1 MTQKS
6 KTMNKNLKK
15 LNKAKLKVKFNLFIQ
30 SLEFTVHCIIIL
42 SIAYLFDRLIQMALF
57 ILLFKGIQNCF
68 KMQFHADTLF
78 PDDAIK
84 ATKICKL
91 ISIIMEF
98 FYLIYC
104 KNLVVT
110 IYANL
115 FIIVFIAFANALL
128 EFALRNI
135 IVKKLNKRE
144 IILSIVENDE
154 EKIDAFCNSKG
165 LINLSETVYLYLNNT
180 VEETAEIL
188 EIDNKTV
195 QRRIDTFI
203 NRSRA

>member
-1 MTQKS
+1 MTQES

-30 SLEFTVHCIIIL
+30 SLEFTVHCIIVL

-91 ISIIMEF
+91 ISIIMEL